1 VVYQSELS
9 RRITQLQPI
18 GIMKQE
24 ITRSLEIFDF
34 SSKEEKQNIFF
45 KQIVERRQEI
55 LNDFSMAYLAT
66 KLTKKNIETIMG
78 KLVLKEKRD
87 LSLSIF
93 SFQFELI
100 E

>member
-1 VVYQSELS
+1 
-9 RRITQLQPI
+9 
-18 GIMKQE
+18 MKQE
-24 ITRSLEIFDF
+24 ITRYLEIFDF
-34 SSKEEKQNIFF
+34 SSKEEEEKDFF